1 MIRSYLLFACL
12 CSLSFSLHAQTPELT
27 AWIYNTTGLTGSHY
41 EVGTYTPFSDDAL
54 ANVQEVEYSDDNV
67 YVHSTGVPA
76 YPTGPFQDG
85 NPSYASELE
94 YLFRIPR
101 DPEPNT
107 GTLTEPG
114 LGHIGV
120 WINGVPVYNYSD
132 AMSYNGMDIWHR
144 NAVVFENAGFDC
156 SKGHPAPI
164 MGAPGPDIPG
174 MYHHHQNPSPF
185 SAAAAP
191 LSDVCD
197 SYPANGLYIPD
208 AGQHSPLLGYAF
220 DGYPIYGAY
229 AYSNTDGS
237 GGITRMESGWAKRDI
252 TQRHTLADGTVLDMA
267 EWGPDVNDSYP
278 LGAYKEDFEFTGGG
292 DLDVHNGRF
301 AVTPEYPEGTYA
313 YYTTIDEDGNSA
325 FPYVIGETYCGIV
338 AADNF
343 PMGPVLTSV
352 VISEPTNV
360 YDPSTAVVLLELPEI
375 MLFPNPATDQV
386 QLQVLGVLHTDQEVL
401 ATDLLG
407 NSTLL
412 KVWPAGTTR
421 LAMDVSG
428 LAAGY
433 YQLTIGNNQ
442 QQTHRSL
449 MIIR

>member
-1 MIRSYLLFACL
+1 M
-12 CSLSFSLHAQTPELT
+12 
-27 AWIYNTTGLTGSHY
+27 
-41 EVGTYTPFSDDAL
+41 
-54 ANVQEVEYSDDNV
+54 
-67 YVHSTGVPA
+67 
-76 YPTGPFQDG
+76 
-85 NPSYASELE
+85 
-94 YLFRIPR
+94 
-101 DPEPNT
+101 
-107 GTLTEPG
+107 
-114 LGHIGV
+114 
-120 WINGVPVYNYSD
+120 
-132 AMSYNGMDIWHR
+132 
-144 NAVVFENAGFDC
+144 
-156 SKGHPAPI
+156 
-164 MGAPGPDIPG
+164 
-174 MYHHHQNPSPF
+174 
-185 SAAAAP
+185 
-191 LSDVCD
+191 
-197 SYPANGLYIPD
+197 
-208 AGQHSPLLGYAF
+208 
-220 DGYPIYGAY
+220 
-229 AYSNTDGS
+229 
-237 GGITRMESGWAKRDI
+237 
-252 TQRHTLADGTVLDMA
+252 
-267 EWGPDVNDSYP
+267 
-278 LGAYKEDFEFTGGG
+278 
-292 DLDVHNGRF
+292 
-301 AVTPEYPEGTYA
+301 TPEYPEGTYA